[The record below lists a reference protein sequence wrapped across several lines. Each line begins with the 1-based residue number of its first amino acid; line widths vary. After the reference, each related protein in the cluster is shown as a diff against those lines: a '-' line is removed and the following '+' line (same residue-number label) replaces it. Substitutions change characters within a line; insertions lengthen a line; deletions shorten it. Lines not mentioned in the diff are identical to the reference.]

1 MGSSP
6 VVPTKHSSVIH
17 QFWWSILFRVFGT
30 SFYGVRRLCERPGC
44 AAPAEVSYGIDNS
57 ALLVWVDNRP
67 IPERELAGRLCRR
80 HADAISVPR
89 GWTIDDRRQAVPQ
102 LFRQSDMPQAE
113 PAKKTKRA
121 PKVVPDDDGASKKLT
136 LFETIAEELAEIEK
150 SQEPVALQPATAE
163 MEPDSQQEVREID
176 PDETRAIPWSPR
188 LTGSYIEDDEDQ
200 PVLGRLMG
208 RAFGQRN
215 GDES

>member
-1 MGSSP
+1 M
-6 VVPTKHSSVIH
+6 
-17 QFWWSILFRVFGT
+17 
-30 SFYGVRRLCERPGC
+30 RRLCERPGC

-89 GWTIDDRRQAVPQ
+89 GWTVDDRRLAVPQ
-102 LFRQSDMPQAE
+102 LFRQADMPQAE
-113 PAKKTKRA
+113 PAKKVKKV
-121 PKVVPDDDGASKKLT
+121 PKAVPTAEQNTKKLT

-150 SQEPVALQPATAE
+150 AQEPSAKAPVE
-163 MEPDSQQEVREID
+163 MQEVREPESEPSSFD

-188 LTGSYIEDDEDQ
+188 LTGSYAEDDEEDQ
-200 PVLGRLMG
+200 PVLGRLLG
-208 RAFGQRN
+208 RAFGQRR
-215 GDES
+215 GEEE

>member
-6 VVPTKHSSVIH
+6 VVLTNHSWVTFSQRSAH
-17 QFWWSILFRVFGT
+17 LPPFGT

-44 AAPAEVSYGIDNS
+44 SAHAEVSYGIDNS
-57 ALLVWVDNRP
+57 ALLVWIDNRP

-89 GWTIDDRRQAVPQ
+89 GWTVDDRRQAIPQ
-102 LFRQSDMPQAE
+102 LFRPSDLPVAE
-113 PAKKTKRA
+113 PVKKE
-121 PKVVPDDDGASKKLT
+121 KKLAKPAKSAEQNDKKLS

-150 SQEPVALQPATAE
+150 VQVA
-163 MEPDSQQEVREID
+163 SD

-188 LTGSYIEDDEDQ
+188 LSGSYEEDDDQ
-200 PVLGRLMG
+200 DAPVLGRLMG
-208 RAFGQRN
+208 RAFGQRREE
-215 GDES
+215 DQ

>member
-6 VVPTKHSSVIH
+6 VVPTNHSLATLSL
-17 QFWWSILFRVFGT
+17 WSALFPSFGT

-44 AAPAEVSYGIDNS
+44 SAPAEVSYGIDNG
-57 ALLVWVDNRP
+57 ALLVWIDNRP
-67 IPERELAGRLCRR
+67 LPERELAGRLCRR

-89 GWTIDDRRQAVPQ
+89 GWTVDDRRQAIPQ
-102 LFRQSDMPQAE
+102 LFRPSDIPAAE
-113 PAKKTKRA
+113 PVKKEKKHAKPAKSA
-121 PKVVPDDDGASKKLT
+121 EQNDKKLS

-150 SQEPVALQPATAE
+150 VQVTP
-163 MEPDSQQEVREID
+163 D

-188 LTGSYIEDDEDQ
+188 LSGSYEEDDEQDA

-208 RAFGQRN
+208 RAFGQRREE
-215 GDES
+215 DQ

>member
-6 VVPTKHSSVIH
+6 VVPTNHSLADFSVRSAH
-17 QFWWSILFRVFGT
+17 SPSFGT

-44 AAPAEVSYGIDNS
+44 SAPAEVSYGIDNS
-57 ALLVWVDNRP
+57 TLLVWIDNRP

-89 GWTIDDRRQAVPQ
+89 GWTVDDRRQAIPQ
-102 LFRQSDMPQAE
+102 LFRPSDLPVVE
-113 PAKKTKRA
+113 PVKKEKKPAKSAKTTETNE
-121 PKVVPDDDGASKKLT
+121 KKLT

-150 SQEPVALQPATAE
+150 VQVTT
-163 MEPDSQQEVREID
+163 D

-188 LTGSYIEDDEDQ
+188 LSGAYEEEDQ
-200 PVLGRLMG
+200 DVPVLGRLMG
-208 RAFGQRN
+208 RAFGQRR
-215 GDES
+215 DEDK